1 MKTVLSPCWRQPR
14 TGPADRRP
22 AHWAVRGHASPQ
34 QAACGGRQAAG
45 PPLPYFEAGAGVDV
59 LGAEVELPEV
69 LGAGADAAGAGAG
82 AGLAGAGV
90 EVLGIGFAAVCT
102 AAG

>member
-1 MKTVLSPCWRQPR
+1 MKTVLSQCWRHLR
-14 TGPADRRP
+14 TGPADRRTAGRRP
-22 AHWAVRGHASPQ
+22 AHWASRGHASPQ
-34 QAACGGRQAAG
+34 QAACGG

-59 LGAEVELPEV
+59 LGAEVEGLEV